1 MFQSTHS
8 LRSAT
13 ALDDLDMINMW
24 VSIHALLAE
33 CDQRKPPLL
42 RRRLSFNPRT
52 PCGVRRYDRLICRI
66 DAGFQST
73 HSLRSATDSCLAASC
88 FTFSFNPRTPCGVR
102 PMDNGDIKET
112 DQFQSTH
119 SLRSA
124 TPRKY
129 LFERGV
135 SVSIHALLAECDCSG
150 AAFRRRY
157 SVSIH
162 ALLAECDWLQSP
174 FRLFRMMFQSTHSL
188 RSATFIRPSLFRHL
202 NFVSIHALLA
212 ECDKVRQRGQ
222 NVKGVSIHA
231 LLAECDQPPKQ

>member
-1 MFQSTHS
+1 MIFSAARGTAPRFQSTHS

-13 ALDDLDMINMW
+13 GRCTAKRWQLE

-135 SVSIHALLAECDCSG
+135 SVSIHALLAECDSG
-150 AAFRRRY
+150 SACRRSICARFNPRTPCGVRLTILASPPLARKFQSTHSLRSATPDILAALNRRA
-157 SVSIH
+157 VSIH
-162 ALLAECDWLQSP
+162 ALLAECD
-174 FRLFRMMFQSTHSL
+174 R
-188 RSATFIRPSLFRHL
+188 A
-202 NFVSIHALLA
+202 
-212 ECDKVRQRGQ
+212 
-222 NVKGVSIHA
+222 
-231 LLAECDQPPKQ
+231 

>member
-1 MFQSTHS
+1 MIFSAARGTAPRFQSTHS

-13 ALDDLDMINMW
+13 GRCTAKRWQLE

-135 SVSIHALLAECDCSG
+135 SVSIHALLAECDR
-150 AAFRRRY
+150 FRH
-157 SVSIH
+157 SVP
-162 ALLAECDWLQSP
+162 CP
-174 FRLFRMMFQSTHSL
+174 VCRFNPRTPCGVRLFSLFRVVPRWMFQSTHSL
-188 RSATFIRPSLFRHL
+188 RSATGIKTMSNQINLFQSTHSLRSATF
-202 NFVSIHALLA
+202 FW
-212 ECDKVRQRGQ
+212 
-222 NVKGVSIHA
+222 
-231 LLAECDQPPKQ
+231 P